1 MNEDWK
7 YIDEQHY
14 TAAFRDFKVFKKKIA
29 LETSQG
35 IKPLTLALIGL
46 SLCWDSK
53 FFLSSLSHSLCIK
66 CFV

>member
-46 SLCWDSK
+46 SLCCG
-53 FFLSSLSHSLCIK
+53 FEILFL
-66 CFV
+66 